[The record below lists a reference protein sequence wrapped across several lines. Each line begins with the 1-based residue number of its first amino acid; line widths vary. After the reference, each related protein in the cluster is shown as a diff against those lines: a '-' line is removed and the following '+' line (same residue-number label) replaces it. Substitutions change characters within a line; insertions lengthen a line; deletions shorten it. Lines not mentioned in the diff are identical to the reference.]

1 MVNYQK
7 EERSMISCLEKTT
20 DGVVVIDGK
29 KNILFV
35 NSSAERLLGKKK
47 EDLIGKKFELT
58 EIGDKPS
65 DIRLILDT
73 GEVKYLR
80 IKFVEGKW
88 INKSVHFV
96 LLQDITHLKLEEERL
111 QKIIQDLL
119 RLIRAS
125 TRVKDLESFARE
137 VGLSILDLLQG
148 DICLFYLYEKKYF
161 RPIETVGL
169 DSDLI
174 PYFVSERL
182 THKDSIIKKLLK
194 EKKPTI
200 LDYSFLRTKK
210 KLRWIRRIK
219 KAILIPLIVRKEIR
233 GLLIVLYRKEKDLS
247 EIEKK
252 IIEGIAYIGT
262 EVLQNVNLYRRLV
275 NKSIELSHSIKA
287 IETIHEIDKAIL
299 SSLNQ
304 QTILEIVAAMVTRL
318 IDCNSCAITILDKE
332 KKALIF
338 KAGFGRRRVLKRD
351 TAIPLEDTIANEVIE
366 TGRFQYISEL
376 SDLEELPAFEKKM
389 LKEGFHSI
397 IRIPL
402 KARGRIIGILSLE
415 SKRSAAFT
423 SKDISLLETLSN
435 QVGVALE
442 NANLLNEF
450 EELFIGTLRA
460 FSKIIDAKSPW
471 TRGHSERV
479 TKYAILIGRELGLS
493 RDQLRRLEVA
503 ALLHDIGKIGIPESI
518 LDKPGKLTKEEYEIV
533 KRHPEIGAEI
543 LSSIRQFEEV
553 VPAIRHHHERYDGRG
568 YPDGLKG
575 EEIPVMARI
584 IAVADAFDAMLSKR
598 PYRDA
603 LSLNSAVKEL
613 QRNKG
618 SQFDPQIV
626 DILLNIIPD
635 LLNK

>member
-1 MVNYQK
+1 MMNYQK
-7 EERSMISCLEKTT
+7 EERSMISCLEKIT
-20 DGVVVIDGK
+20 DGIIVIDNK

-35 NSSAERLLGKKK
+35 NTLAERLLGQKK
-47 EDLIGKKFELT
+47 EDLIEKKFELA
-58 EIGDKPS
+58 EISDKPS

-73 GEVKYLR
+73 GEVKYIR
-80 IKFVEGKW
+80 IKFVEGEW
-88 INKSVHFV
+88 INRSVYYV

-125 TRVKDLESFARE
+125 TKLRDLEYFARE
-137 VGLSILDLLQG
+137 VGSSVLDLLKG

-161 RPIETVGL
+161 RPIESVGL

-182 THKDSIIKKLLK
+182 TNKDSIIKGLIK
-194 EKKPTI
+194 ERRPVI

-210 KLRWIRRIK
+210 KLRWIRRIN

-233 GLLIVLYRKEKDLS
+233 GLFIVVYRKEKDIS
-247 EIEKK
+247 NTEKE
-252 IIEGIAYIGT
+252 IIEGIGNIGI
-262 EVLQNVNLYRRLV
+262 EVLQNINLYRSLI

-287 IETIHEIDKAIL
+287 IETIHEIDRAIL

-304 QTILEIVAAMVTRL
+304 QTILEIVAAMITRL
-318 IDCNSCAITILDKE
+318 IDCNSCAITILNEE
-332 KKALIF
+332 KKVLIF
-338 KAGFGRRRVLKRD
+338 KAGFGRRRVLRRD
-351 TAIPLEDTIANEVIE
+351 TAISLKDTIANEVIE
-366 TGRFQYISEL
+366 TGRFQYISDL
-376 SDLEELPAFEKKM
+376 SDVEELPPFEKRM

-397 IRIPL
+397 IRMPL
-402 KARGRIIGILSLE
+402 RARGRLIGILSLE
-415 SKRSAAFT
+415 SKRPAAFT

-435 QVGVALE
+435 QVGIALE

-479 TKYAILIGRELGLS
+479 ARYAILIGKELGLS
-493 RDQLRRLEVA
+493 KDQLRRLEVA

-518 LDKPGKLTKEEYEIV
+518 LDKPGELTKEEYEIV

-543 LSSIRQFEEV
+543 LSSIRQFEEI

-568 YPDGLKG
+568 YPDGLRG
-575 EEIPVMARI
+575 EEIPLMARI
-584 IAVADAFDAMLSKR
+584 IAVADAFDAMLSER
-598 PYRDA
+598 PYRGA
-603 LSLNSAVKEL
+603 LSLNSAAKEF

-618 SQFDPQIV
+618 TQFDPQIA
-626 DILLNIIPD
+626 DILLKIMPN
-635 LLNK
+635 LLNE